1 MILVLT
7 TLKLEE
13 LKENSTYGNCKY
25 LDSCLL
31 SESLYLEYSES
42 VSNPDH
48 LDFMVNMEVSSK
60 LKSSIKNCKN
70 GCLVY
75 RVSDSYTESLVGNII
90 AFVDNKCNNVE
101 AVQIYDNPEILE
113 DMPQN
118 VMDMITH
125 IEYHPNI

>member
-25 LDSCLL
+25 LDSCIL

-60 LKSSIKNCKN
+60 LKNSIKNCKN

-75 RVSDSYTESLVGNII
+75 RITDNYTESLVGNIVS
-90 AFVDNKCNNVE
+90 FVDNKCNNVE
-101 AVQIYDNPEILE
+101 SIHIYDNPEILE
-113 DMPQN
+113 EVSTKIIDL
-118 VMDMITH
+118 VSH